1 MIPELGCSHAE
12 EVEWVVG
19 ITKESGERGT
29 GQRVSSW
36 GWRKSHAG
44 GEGAVDR
51 VVVQVDAD
59 AMGVLGV
66 LKQKPGTGEGL
77 LTRSTDVAGWLIF
90 FCGPREEKI
99 TISDETRNS
108 KIIFFLRQLN
118 QNIIF

>member
-1 MIPELGCSHAE
+1 MIPELGSSHAE
-12 EVEWVVG
+12 EVEWVAG

-29 GQRVSSW
+29 GQGVSSW

-44 GEGAVDR
+44 SEGAVDW

-90 FCGPREEKI
+90 FCGPREEK
-99 TISDETRNS
+99 NHH
-108 KIIFFLRQLN
+108 Q
-118 QNIIF
+118 

>member
-1 MIPELGCSHAE
+1 MIPELGSSHAE
-12 EVEWVVG
+12 EVEWVAG

-29 GQRVSSW
+29 GQGVSSW

-44 GEGAVDR
+44 SEGAVDW

-90 FCGPREEKI
+90 FCGPREERK
-99 TISDETRNS
+99 SPSGMKQETQKS
-108 KIIFFLRQLN
+108 FFSFDN
-118 QNIIF
+118 